1 MKKKKELDLT
11 DGSILKKLLLIAGP
25 IMATQVFQMAYN
37 LIDMFFVGRISSYA
51 VAATGAAGMFV
62 WLSFSLVLV
71 GSMGASIG
79 VSQSKGRGDMDA
91 AKQFASNSVFLAL
104 SLGAI
109 FGIVMIIFAPM
120 FISLLGIRE
129 AHVIADAALYL
140 RLVAMAFPLQFAN
153 MAITGAFNGAGQSSF
168 PFYLKL
174 IGLVVNVIISP
185 ILIFMLDMGLMGAGI
200 ATAIGHSITGLLL
213 IWALKSKKF
222 SPFADFSL
230 WAILRPKL
238 VTIKQILKWTL
249 PVAIESASFTLLT
262 MLITNMIAGFGAM
275 ALATKQIGVQM
286 ISLSFLIGGGY
297 ASAFTSFVGQ
307 NFGAK
312 KFDRIK
318 QGFRISLFVMT
329 GWGSFVTLLLVFAG
343 GFFYRL
349 FSDDPTV
356 IEIGITYLRIA
367 AIVQIAGCLEA
378 VSAGAFRGLGKTI
391 PPSIVTITF
400 NTLRVFIA
408 FALSRTS
415 LGLYGVFIGEASGI
429 LMRGIAMTVWC
440 LIYQKKRLE
449 QPVKQEEVVAV

>member
-1 MKKKKELDLT
+1 MRSNQTLDLT
-11 DGSILKKLLLIAGP
+11 EGSILTKLLLIAGP
-25 IMATQVFQMAYN
+25 MMATQVFQMAYN

-79 VSQSKGRGDMDA
+79 VSQNKGRGDMEA
-91 AKQFASNSVFLAL
+91 AQQYATNAVFIAL
-104 SLGAI
+104 TLGAV
-109 FGIVMIIFAPM
+109 FGMIIIAFAPF
-120 FISLLGIRE
+120 FISLLGIQE
-129 AHVIADAALYL
+129 YHVISDAALYL
-140 RLVAMAFPLQFAN
+140 RLIAAAFPLQFAN

-174 IGLVVNVIISP
+174 IGLSVNVIISP
-185 ILIFMLDMGLMGAGI
+185 ILIFVFDMGLLGAGI

-213 IWALKSKKF
+213 LWAIKSKRF
-222 SPFADFSL
+222 SPFTQFNL
-230 WAILRPKL
+230 WSVFKPKL
-238 VTIKQILKWTL
+238 ETMKQILKWTL

-307 NFGAK
+307 NFGAE

-318 QGFRISLFVMT
+318 QGFKISLVVMT
-329 GWGSFVTLLLVFAG
+329 GWGGFVTVLLVFAG

-356 IEIGITYLRIA
+356 ISIGVTYLQIA
-367 AIVQIAGCLEA
+367 AFVQIAGCLEA

-408 FALSRTS
+408 FALSQTS
-415 LGLYGVFIGEASGI
+415 LGLYGIFIGEATGI
-429 LMRGIAMTVWC
+429 LLRGIAMTVWC
-440 LIYQKKRLE
+440 MIHQKKHLTS
-449 QPVKQEEVVAV
+449 